1 MGFDVYGK
9 APTSAE
15 GKYFRRNAWRWPP
28 LAQLLI
34 ELCPRET
41 RACEAWMCNDGD
53 GLNSVDAMKLARRL
67 KMLRADG
74 TIDAYCTEQNARAEA
89 ALDDMRERHPQLAIR
104 QAGAESEEMGQAGD
118 GSIICRVGNLTVIG
132 EPSSQVGDPDDV
144 VECSSIIMPL
154 MSSLPSAFPVTAADV
169 DEFIRFAAAS
179 GGFSIW

>member
-15 GKYFRRNAWRWPP
+15 GKYFTRNMFRWPP

-41 RACEAWMCNDGD
+41 RACKSWMHNDGE
-53 GLNSVDAMKLARRL
+53 GLDSVDAIELARRL
-67 KMLRADG
+67 KRLRVDG
-74 TIDAYCTEQNARAEA
+74 TIDAYCVEQNARAEA
-89 ALDDMRERHPQLAIR
+89 ALDVVRERHPQFGIHR
-104 QAGAESEEMGQAGD
+104 AGAESEGTGQARTD
-118 GSIICRVGNLTVIG
+118 SIICQVGNLTVTG
-132 EPSSQVGDPDDV
+132 ELSSQVGDDDV
-144 VECSSIIMPL
+144 DECLSTIMPL
-154 MSSLPSAFPVTAADV
+154 MRSLSSTFPVTPADV